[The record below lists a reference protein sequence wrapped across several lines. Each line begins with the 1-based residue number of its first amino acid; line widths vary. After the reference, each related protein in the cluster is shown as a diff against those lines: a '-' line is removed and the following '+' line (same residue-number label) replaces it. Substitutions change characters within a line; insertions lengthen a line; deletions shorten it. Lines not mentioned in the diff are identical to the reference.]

1 MIEYLKKNNL
11 IDLQKLLLLRGK
23 ELFLSDNEVYL
34 LLHIINL
41 EQLNGRGLTI
51 IEISKYV
58 GFTDKVL
65 DDTFKSLLNKELVA
79 NNGGLFKIAK
89 LEQFLLG
96 KYDMRQKEDKPADLI
111 TVFQENM
118 GRLLSPIEME
128 VIRNFVMQGYSEQMI
143 KEALKEAVKA
153 GVPKLNYIE
162 KILINWRENGVS
174 HRYDHNKPQREVDY
188 DVVKYDWLNRE

>member
-23 ELFLSDNEVYL
+23 ELFLSDNEIYL

>member
-11 IDLQKLLLLRGK
+11 IDVQKLLLLRGK
-23 ELFLSDNEVYL
+23 ELFLSDNEIYL

-65 DDTFKSLLNKELVA
+65 DDTFKALLNKELVA

-188 DVVKYDWLNRE
+188 DVVKYDWLNQE